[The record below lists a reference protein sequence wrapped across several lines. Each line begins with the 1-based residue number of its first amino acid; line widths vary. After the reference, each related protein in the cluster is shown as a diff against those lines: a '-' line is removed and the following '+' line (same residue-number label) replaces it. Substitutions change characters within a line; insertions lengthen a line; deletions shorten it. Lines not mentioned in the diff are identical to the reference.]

1 MAIKCAKCQTE
12 NPDSLKFCG
21 ECGTQLPSPEDI
33 DVTATIE
40 APREE
45 LTTGST
51 FAGRYQ
57 IIEELGKG
65 GMGKV
70 YKALDTEIKE
80 KVALKLIKPEISVDK
95 KTIERFQNELKFA
108 RKISHRNVCRMY
120 DLNKDAGSYY
130 ITMEFVSG
138 EDLKRFIRRSG
149 RLTISKGIDI
159 AKQICEG
166 LNEAHRL
173 GVVHR
178 DLKPGN
184 IMIDDDGN
192 ARIMDFG
199 IARSVEGKGIT
210 GAGVMIGTPEYMSPE
225 QVEGKDIDHRSDIY
239 SLGVIL
245 YEMLTG
251 RVPFEGET
259 ALNVAVKQKTE
270 TPKNPKE
277 YNEQISEDLCRV
289 ILKCL
294 EKEKEKRYQS
304 ANELRSE
311 LTNIAEGLPTTEKVI
326 PKRKPLTSREITV
339 TFGVKKLLIPALIF
353 VGVIVIALFM
363 WKILSKNGAIPAPT
377 DKPSLAVMYFE
388 NSTGDENLDHYRKAI
403 SDLLIT
409 DLSQSQH
416 LKVLSGSKLFN
427 ILRELDLL
435 EEISY
440 SSSDLERVAAR
451 GGVKHI
457 LLGSYTKAGDT
468 FRINLNLQDA
478 STAELVASERVE
490 GIGEESIFS
499 MVDDLTH
506 KIKSNFKL
514 SQEQISADIDRDIG
528 EITTSS
534 PEAYKYYIEGSEYFD
549 KGDFVQAIQSYK
561 KAIGIDPEFATAYRS
576 MAMAYSNMAL
586 FAERRKYV
594 QKAFEYSNRISDRER
609 YRNEAEYY
617 SLSERTSDKA
627 IEAFLKLLELYPDD
641 SGGRN
646 NLGMYYSELE
656 QWDNAIEQL
665 ELAVH
670 KYKHDNPQP
679 YLNLADAYMAKG
691 LYEKAIE
698 ILEYYIDEYSDNSF
712 VRLYLSRVYIM
723 QRDYEN
729 AMNEMNRSIDLNPD
743 FPFTY
748 YRRGINFHVEGDW
761 ANAERDYNFLINSR
775 IPSAKLIGYSGLV
788 NLSIDQ
794 GNFEKAESQ
803 AKQGIELAKKL
814 NQADWETW
822 LRFSLSYVY
831 YRTMNLETALNEIE
845 KAWDPAVETGNLSN
859 QRWARAIKGIVY
871 VHRDLVPE
879 AQKTADQLDGLIQE
893 GSNKNAIRLS
903 YLLKGEIEKRSG
915 NFSSAIEL
923 LNKAIALLPFENDI
937 TTNNHALYLESLADA
952 YYRSG
957 DLEKALE
964 TFEKITLLTVSRIR
978 FGDIYVQSFY
988 MLGKI
993 HEEQSNIDRAIASYE
1008 KFLDL
1013 WKDADPGI
1021 EEVEDAKRRIADLK
1035 N

>member
-1 MAIKCAKCQTE
+1 MAINCPKCQTE
-12 NPDSLKFCG
+12 NPDTLKFCG
-21 ECGTQLPSPEDI
+21 ECGTRLSFSEDI
-33 DVTATIE
+33 AVTETIE

-57 IIEELGKG
+57 IIEELGRG

-149 RLTISKGIDI
+149 RLTVSKGIDI
-159 AKQICEG
+159 ATQICEG
-166 LNEAHRL
+166 LDEAHRL

-184 IMIDDDGN
+184 IMIDNDGN

-225 QVEGKDIDHRSDIY
+225 QVEGKDIDQRSDIY

-270 TPKNPKE
+270 TPRNPRE
-277 YNEQISEDLCRV
+277 YNEQVSEELSRA

-294 EKEKEKRYQS
+294 EKEKDKRYRS
-304 ANELRSE
+304 ASEVRSE
-311 LTNIAEGLPTTEKVI
+311 LANIEEGLPTTEKAI
-326 PKRKPLTSREITV
+326 PQRKPLTSREITV
-339 TFGVKKLLIPALIF
+339 TLGVKKLLVPALTF
-353 VGVIVIALFM
+353 VGVVVIALIM
-363 WKILSKNGAIPAPT
+363 WKLLSKDRTVPVPT
-377 DKPSLAVMYFE
+377 DKPSLAIMYFE
-388 NSTGDENLDHYRKAI
+388 NNTGDENLDHYRKAI

-409 DLSQSQH
+409 DLSQSKH

-427 ILRELDLL
+427 ILRELDLI
-435 EEISY
+435 EEKSY
-440 SSSDLERVAAR
+440 SSNDLERVAAR
-451 GGVKHI
+451 GGVNHI

-468 FRINLNLQDA
+468 FRISLNLQDA

-490 GIGEESIFS
+490 GKGEESIFS

-514 SQEQISADIDRDIG
+514 SQEQISMDIDKDVG
-528 EITTSS
+528 QITTSS

-549 KGDFVQAIQSYK
+549 NGDFAKAIESYK
-561 KAIGIDPEFATAYRS
+561 KAIDIDPEFATAYRS
-576 MAMAYSNMAL
+576 MAMAYYNTGL
-586 FAERRKYV
+586 FAEGRQYV
-594 QKAFEYSNRISDRER
+594 QKAFEYSDRISDRER

-617 SLSERTSDKA
+617 RLSERTSDKA
-627 IEAFLKLLELYPDD
+627 IEAYLKLLELYPDD
-641 SGGRN
+641 TGGRN
-646 NLGMYYSELE
+646 NLGLLYDELE
-656 QWDNAIEQL
+656 QWGNAIEQF
-665 ELAVH
+665 ELAIY
-670 KYKHDNPQP
+670 KYKDDGFQP
-679 YLNLADAYMAKG
+679 YMNLAEVYMAKG
-691 LYEKAIE
+691 LYDKAKE
-698 ILEYYIDEYSDNSF
+698 ILELYLDEISDNAF
-712 VRLYLSRVYIM
+712 TRFCLSRVYLL
-723 QRDYEN
+723 QRDY
-729 AMNEMNRSIDLNPD
+729 ATARNEINRSIDLNPD
-743 FPFTY
+743 FSFAY
-748 YRRGINFHVEGDW
+748 FSRGMFYQCQSDW
-761 ANAERDYNFLINSR
+761 TNAYEDYNHLCNSKR
-775 IPSAKLIGYSGLV
+775 PSARLMGNMGLV
-788 NLSIDQ
+788 NLYINQ
-794 GNFEKAESQ
+794 GNFQKAKLQ
-803 AKQGIELAKKL
+803 ANQGIELAKNFKQL
-814 NQADWETW
+814 DWETW
-822 LRFSLSYVY
+822 SRFSLSYAHF
-831 YRTMNLETALNEIE
+831 RTGDFE
-845 KAWDPAVETGNLSN
+845 KALEEREKALTIAVETENLSS
-859 QRWARAIKGIVY
+859 QRSAHLLKGLVY
-871 VHRDLVPE
+871 VHSNQLDE
-879 AQKTADQLDGLIQE
+879 AQRTAVQLDTLTE
-893 GSNKNAIRLS
+893 VGSNKNAVRQS
-903 YLLKGEIEKRSG
+903 YLLKGAIETEKG
-915 NFSSAIEL
+915 NFSSAIKL
-923 LNKAIALLPFENDI
+923 IDDAITLLPYEREFSDIHAVFLEN
-937 TTNNHALYLESLADA
+937 LADA
-952 YYRSG
+952 YFRTG
-957 DLEKALE
+957 DLDKALE
-964 TFEKITLLTVSRIR
+964 TYEKITLLTVSRVQ
-978 FGDIYVQSFY
+978 FGDVYVKSFY

-993 HEEQSNIDRAIASYE
+993 NQEQGDTVKAIQNYA
-1008 KFLDL
+1008 KFIDL

-1021 EEVEDAKRRIADLK
+1021 PEIADARRRLADLK

>member
-1 MAIKCAKCQTE
+1 MTIKCSKCQTD
-12 NPDSLKFCG
+12 NPDALKFCG
-21 ECGTQLPSPEDI
+21 ECGTQLPSSEDI
-33 DVTATIE
+33 AVTETIE
-40 APREE
+40 APKEE

-70 YKALDTEIKE
+70 YKAQDTEIKE

-95 KTIERFQNELKFA
+95 KTIERFQNELKYA

-120 DLNKDAGSYY
+120 DLNKDAGSYF

-159 AKQICEG
+159 TKQICEG
-166 LNEAHRL
+166 LDEAHRL

-178 DLKPGN
+178 DLKPSN
-184 IMIDDDGN
+184 IMIDNDGN

-199 IARSVEGKGIT
+199 IARSAEGKGIT

-225 QVEGKDIDHRSDIY
+225 QVEGKDIDQRSDIY

-259 ALNVAVKQKTE
+259 ALNIAVKQKTE
-270 TPKNPKE
+270 NPKNPRE
-277 YNEQISEDLCRV
+277 YNEQISEDLSSV

-304 ANELRSE
+304 AGELRSE
-311 LTNIAEGLPTTEKVI
+311 LLKIEGGLPTTERTL
-326 PKRKPLTSREITV
+326 PQRKPLTSREITV
-339 TFGVKKLLIPALIF
+339 TFGLKKLFVPALIIM
-353 VGVIVIALFM
+353 GVVVIALIM
-363 WKILSKNGAIPAPT
+363 WKILPKNRTVPFPT
-377 DKPSLAVMYFE
+377 DKPSLAIMYFE
-388 NSTGDENLDHYRKAI
+388 NNTGDENLNHYRKAI

-435 EEISY
+435 EEKSY
-440 SSSDLERVAAR
+440 SSNDLERVAAR

-490 GIGEESIFS
+490 GTGEESIFS
-499 MVDDLTH
+499 MVDDLTY
-506 KIKSNFKL
+506 KIKTNFKL
-514 SQEQISADIDRDIG
+514 SQEQISTDIDKDVRQ
-528 EITTSS
+528 ITTSS
-534 PEAYKYYIEGSEYFD
+534 PEAYKYYIEASGHFD
-549 KGDFVQAIQSYK
+549 NDDFMQAIESYK

-576 MAMAYSNMAL
+576 MAMAYNNMAL
-586 FAERRKYV
+586 FSEGRKYV

-617 SLSERTSDKA
+617 RLSERTSDKA

-646 NLGMYYSELE
+646 NLGMFYNQLE

-665 ELAVH
+665 EMAIH
-670 KYKHDNPQP
+670 KYKDDGPMP
-679 YLNLADAYMAKG
+679 YMNLADAYMAKG
-691 LYEKAIE
+691 LYEKAKDT
-698 ILEYYIDEYSDNSF
+698 LEHYIDEFADGPF
-712 VRLYLSRVYIM
+712 IRFYLSRVYSL
-723 QRDYEN
+723 QGDYEN
-729 AMNEMNRSIDLNPD
+729 AKTEINRAIDLNPN
-743 FPFTY
+743 FPFSY
-748 YRRGINFHVEGDW
+748 FRRGVIFQCENDW
-761 ANAERDYNFLINSR
+761 ANAEKDYNYLIKSKL
-775 IPSAKLIGYSGLV
+775 PSGKLAGYSGLV
-788 NLSIDQ
+788 NLNINQ
-794 GNFEKAESQ
+794 GNYEKAKSQ
-803 AKQGIELAKKL
+803 VKQGIELAREFK
-814 NQADWETW
+814 QADWETW
-822 LRFSLSYVY
+822 LRFSLSYVH
-831 YRTMNLETALNEIE
+831 YRTMDLEMALNEIE
-845 KAWDPAVETGNLSN
+845 KVWDLAVETESFPS
-859 QRWARAIKGIVY
+859 QRLALALKGIFY
-871 VHRDLVPE
+871 VHNDLTDE
-879 AQKTADQLDGLIQE
+879 AKKTVGQLDTLIQE
-893 GSNKNAIRLS
+893 GSNKKAIRLS
-903 YLLKGEIEKRSG
+903 YLVKGEIEKEKG

-923 LNKAIALLPFENDI
+923 LSKATTLLPFENDLS
-937 TTNNHALYLESLADA
+937 TNDHPVFYESLAET

-957 DLEKALE
+957 DLAKALE
-964 TFEKITLLTVSRIR
+964 MFEKITLLTVSRAEY
-978 FGDIYVQSFY
+978 GDIYVKSFY

-993 HEEQSNIDRAIASYE
+993 YEELGNTAKAIEHYE
-1008 KFLDL
+1008 KFFDL

-1021 EEVEDAKRRIADLK
+1021 AEVEDAKKRLAGLK

>member
-1 MAIKCAKCQTE
+1 MANKCPKCQTD
-12 NPDSLKFCG
+12 NPDTLKFCG
-21 ECGTQLPSPEDI
+21 ECGTQLPSSEGI
-33 DVTATIE
+33 AVTATME
-40 APREE
+40 AAREE
-45 LTTGST
+45 LATGST

-57 IIEELGKG
+57 IIEELGRG

-120 DLNKDAGSYY
+120 DLNKEAGSYY

-149 RLTISKGIDI
+149 RLTTTKGIDI

-166 LNEAHRL
+166 LDEAHRL

-184 IMIDDDGN
+184 IMIDNDGN

-225 QVEGKDIDHRSDIY
+225 QVEGKDIDRRSDIY

-259 ALNVAVKQKTE
+259 ALNIAVKQKTE
-270 TPKNPKE
+270 TPNNPRE
-277 YNEQISEDLCRV
+277 YNEQISEDLSRA

-294 EKEKEKRYQS
+294 EKDKEKRYQS
-304 ANELRSE
+304 ASELRSE
-311 LTNIAEGLPTTEKVI
+311 LVNIEEGFPTTEKVT
-326 PKRKPLTSREITV
+326 PEKKPLTSREITV
-339 TFGVKKLLIPALIF
+339 TLGIKKLFIPAMVF
-353 VGVIVIALFM
+353 VGVVVIALLL
-363 WKILSKNGAIPAPT
+363 WKYIPKNRTVPVPT

-388 NSTGDENLDHYRKAI
+388 NNTGDERLDHYRKAI

-409 DLSQSQH
+409 DLSQSKY
-416 LKVLSGSKLFN
+416 LRVLSGSKLFD

-435 EEISY
+435 EEKSY
-440 SSSDLERVAAR
+440 SSKDLERVAAR
-451 GGVKHI
+451 GGIKHI

-468 FRINLNLQDA
+468 FRISLNLQDA
-478 STAELVASERVE
+478 STAELEASDTVE
-490 GIGEESIFS
+490 GKGEESIFS

-514 SQEQISADIDRDIG
+514 SQEQIRTDIDKDVG
-528 EITTSS
+528 QITTSS
-534 PEAYKYYIEGSEYFD
+534 PDAYKYYIEGSEHFD
-549 KGDFVQAIQSYK
+549 NGDFVKAIQSYE
-561 KAIGIDPEFATAYRS
+561 KAIDVDPEFATAYRS
-576 MAMAYSNMAL
+576 MAMAYYNMGL
-586 FAERRKYV
+586 FAEGRKYV

-617 SLSERTSDKA
+617 RLSERTSDKA
-627 IEAFLKLLELYPDD
+627 IEAYFKLLELYPDD

-646 NLGMYYSELE
+646 NLGMFYTELE

-665 ELAVH
+665 ELAIY
-670 KYKHDNPQP
+670 KYKDDSFNP
-679 YLNLADAYMAKG
+679 YMNVADAYMAKG
-691 LYEKAIE
+691 LYDKARA
-698 ILEYYIDEYSDNSF
+698 ILELYIEKISDNAF
-712 VRLYLSRVYIM
+712 IRFELSRVYTL

-729 AMNEMNRSIDLNPD
+729 AKNEISRSINLNPN
-743 FPFTY
+743 FPFAY
-748 YRRGINFHVEGDW
+748 IFSGMIYQCESDW
-761 ANAERDYNFLINSR
+761 TNAEKDYNHLFNSKL
-775 IPSAKLIGYSGLV
+775 PPAKLMGNMGLV
-788 NLSIDQ
+788 NLYINR
-794 GNFEKAESQ
+794 GNFQKAKLQ
-803 AKQGIELAKKL
+803 TNQGIELAKKL
-814 NQADWETW
+814 KQAEWEIFS
-822 LRFSLSYVY
+822 RFELSYAHF
-831 YRTMNLETALNEIE
+831 RTGDFE
-845 KAWDPAVETGNLSN
+845 KALDEVEKALAIAVETESLITQRSAYLLKGLVYVNSN
-859 QRWARAIKGIVY
+859 QL
-871 VHRDLVPE
+871 DE
-879 AQKTADQLDGLIQE
+879 AQKTADQLEALIII
-893 GSNKNAIRLS
+893 SLNKNAIRQS
-903 YLLKGEIEKRSG
+903 TLLKGMIESKRG

-923 LNKAIALLPFENDI
+923 ISEAIALLPHEFEFS
-937 TTNNHALYLESLADA
+937 NNHAIYFENLADA
-952 YYRSG
+952 YQKSG
-957 DLEKALE
+957 DLEKAKE
-964 TFEKITLLTVSRIR
+964 TYEKISLLTLSIVR
-978 FGDIYVQSFY
+978 FGDVYVKSFY
-988 MLGKI
+988 RLGKI
-993 HEEQSNIDRAIASYE
+993 NEELGNSVAAIENYE

-1021 EEVEDAKRRIADLK
+1021 DEVGDAKKSLK
-1035 N
+1035 KLKSE